1 MNKFIYKAGDNLIGD
16 MGLHVILFLLQWN
29 FNDANLENSLLIS
42 TSPNKTKVLKALD
55 IVLELSF
62 YHFWSWKYSTF

>member
-16 MGLHVILFLLQWN
+16 MGLHVILFLLQSN
-29 FNDANLENSLLIS
+29 FNDANLKNSLLIS
-42 TSPNKTKVLKALD
+42 TSPNKAKVLKALD

-62 YHFWSWKYSTF
+62 YHFWLWKYSTF